1 MMKLLLM
8 ALATFLLL
16 QLSFSVTANS
26 QINIVTRHN
35 SSILPPNPTMQ
46 TQGFQGVWQGTLDA
60 GGTKLR
66 IVLTVT
72 KSDAGAYAGK
82 LDSLDQGATIPID
95 TITVNGDAVR
105 IEIKSPPIVYE
116 GTLNK
121 ERTELTGTFT
131 QGGQGFPLSFKR
143 SDQAAAVPPSAKDFE
158 GSWQGTLEAGAQKLR
173 LVVTVTKSGAGAYA
187 GKFDSLDQ
195 GSNIAID
202 TITVNGDAVRFEIKS
217 AAIVYEGTLNKERT
231 ELTGTFSQSDQKF
244 PLTLKRGD
252 QAAATPTATP
262 TPKPKPD
269 YSAPA
274 DAPYIAEEV
283 LVKTPAGHTL
293 AGTLTLPKSASRTKP
308 VSAIV
313 TVTGSGPQDRDEN
326 IGLPGFLPFRQI
338 ADSLARRGIA
348 VLRMDDRGTGA
359 SGGTFKGSTSA
370 DFAEDIRAG
379 LAYLRT
385 RPEIRGDRLGVLGH
399 SEGAII
405 APMVAE
411 KEPTLR
417 GIVLL
422 AGIAQAGRTALYFQ
436 LKNGIE
442 HNTKLTPEMRASQ
455 IAEIDKRIDAMMAAD
470 PWMKFFLSYEPAP
483 TMRRVK
489 TPVLIL
495 TGSRDQQAVP
505 AEVALQEA
513 AFKEGGNKDVTARV
527 LPDLNHLFVQ
537 DTDGFPQNYAKLPA
551 PIMVRADVLE
561 MIGDWLAKR
570 LR

>member
-1 MMKLLLM
+1 MLL
-8 ALATFLLL
+8 FVFG
-16 QLSFSVTANS
+16 LSCQVFA
-26 QINIVTRHN
+26 
-35 SSILPPNPTMQ
+35 Q
-46 TQGFQGVWQGTLDA
+46 TPAKGFEGSWQGTLEA
-60 GGTKLR
+60 GGQKLR
-66 IVLTVT
+66 LVLNVT
-72 KSDAGAYAGK
+72 KSDAGAYAAK
-82 LDSLDQGATIPID
+82 LDSLDQGATIPVDPITVNGDAVRLEMKSVEAVFEGVLNKERTELTGKFTQGGQELPLTLKRGEQAAVKQPSSKDFAGSWLGTLEAGGQKLRLVVTVTKSDAGTYAGKFESLDQGATIPID

-105 IEIKSPPIVYE
+105 LEIKSPAIVFE
-116 GTLNK
+116 GALNK

-131 QGGQGFPLSFKR
+131 QGDQQLPLTFKR
-143 SDQAAAVPPSAKDFE
+143 SEQAAVMPP
-158 GSWQGTLEAGAQKLR
+158 
-173 LVVTVTKSGAGAYA
+173 
-187 GKFDSLDQ
+187 
-195 GSNIAID
+195 
-202 TITVNGDAVRFEIKS
+202 
-217 AAIVYEGTLNKERT
+217 
-231 ELTGTFSQSDQKF
+231 
-244 PLTLKRGD
+244 
-252 QAAATPTATP
+252 
-262 TPKPKPD
+262 PKPKPD

-283 LVKTPAGHTL
+283 VVKTPAGHTL
-293 AGTLTLPKSASRTKP
+293 AGTLTLPKSASLKQP

-370 DFAEDIRAG
+370 DFAEDVRAG

-385 RPEIRGDRLGVLGH
+385 RPEIRANRLGVLGH
-399 SEGAII
+399 SEGAIL

-417 GIVLL
+417 AIVLL
-422 AGIAQAGRTALYFQ
+422 AGIAQPGRTALYFQ

-442 HNTKLTPEMRASQ
+442 HNTKLTPEVRDSQ
-455 IAEIDKRIDAMMAAD
+455 IAEIPKRIDAMMAAD
-470 PWMKFFLSYEPAP
+470 PWMKFFLTYDPAP

-505 AEVALQEA
+505 EQVALQEA
-513 AFKEGGNKDVTARV
+513 AFKEGGNRDVTARV

-537 DTDGFPQNYAKLPA
+537 DTDGFPGNYAKLP
-551 PIMVRADVLE
+551 PPVMMRADAVG
-561 MIGDWLAKR
+561 MITDWLAQR

>member
-1 MMKLLLM
+1 MKNKLLILP
-8 ALATFLLL
+8 FLLA
-16 QLSFSVTANS
+16 LSCQVFG
-26 QINIVTRHN
+26 
-35 SSILPPNPTMQ
+35 Q
-46 TQGFQGVWQGTLDA
+46 TPAKDFEGSWQGALDV
-60 GGTKLR
+60 GGQKLR
-66 IVLTVT
+66 VVVTVT
-72 KSDAGAYAGK
+72 KSDAGTYAGK
-82 LDSLDQGATIPID
+82 LDSLDQGATLPID

-105 IEIKSPPIVYE
+105 IEIKSPAIVYEGTLNKDRTELTGTFTQSDQKIPLTLKRSDQKAETPPLTKDFVGSWQGTLEAGGQKLRLVVTVTKSDAGVYSGKFESLDQGATIPIDIITVNGDAVRVEIKTPAIVFE

-131 QGGQGFPLSFKR
+131 QGDQKIPLTFKR
-143 SDQAAAVPPSAKDFE
+143 SE
-158 GSWQGTLEAGAQKLR
+158 
-173 LVVTVTKSGAGAYA
+173 
-187 GKFDSLDQ
+187 
-195 GSNIAID
+195 
-202 TITVNGDAVRFEIKS
+202 
-217 AAIVYEGTLNKERT
+217 
-231 ELTGTFSQSDQKF
+231 
-244 PLTLKRGD
+244 
-252 QAAATPTATP
+252 QAAATPSP
-262 TPKPKPD
+262 TPKPD

-274 DAPYIAEEV
+274 GAPYTAEDV
-283 LVKTPAGHTL
+283 VVKTLAGHTL
-293 AGTLTLPKSASRTKP
+293 AGTLTLPKTASRTKP

-326 IGLPGFLPFRQI
+326 IGLPGFRPFRQI
-338 ADSLARRGIA
+338 AEELARRGIA

-370 DFAEDIRAG
+370 DFAEDVRAG

-385 RPEIRGDRLGVLGH
+385 RPEIRADRLGVLGH

-417 GIVLL
+417 AIVLL
-422 AGIAQAGRTALYFQ
+422 AGIAQPGRTALYFQ
-436 LKNGIE
+436 LKNIVE
-442 HNTKLTPEMRASQ
+442 HDTKLTPAEREAR
-455 IAEIDKRIDAMMAAD
+455 IADIPKRIDAMAAAD
-470 PWMKFFLSYEPAP
+470 PWMKFFLSYDPAP

-527 LPDLNHLFVQ
+527 VPDVNHLFAQ
-537 DTDGFPQNYAKLPA
+537 DTDGFPINYAKLPP
-551 PIMVRADVLE
+551 PIMMRADVLT
-561 MIGDWLAKR
+561 MIGDWLAQR